1 MAPKCL
7 HPLELFNHWQKVVT
21 RTTKGRFRAQEND
34 SRRSVPKR
42 EEKVPQPGK
51 RGFRRKARLPRGFT
65 ASDFQTPIMHRC
77 RMCATL
83 SIRKGTPSNFSIG
96 SQESPLPHDCPN
108 PQHLVATATAARE
121 KGIAHAPEGRCA
133 QVRWRKGRVSAQE
146 KKPQEMEV
154 EFAQSENRAREASS
168 SHSYNSPG
176 KPVKQKK
183 ICLTTHNSLF

>member
-1 MAPKCL
+1 MPPKPLNPVAPKHQ
-7 HPLELFNHWQKVVT
+7 HPLETFNHWQSAVT
-21 RTTKGRFRAQEND
+21 RTTKGPFRAQEND

-42 EEKVPQPGK
+42 EENVPQPGK
-51 RGFRRKARLPRGFT
+51 RGFRRKGRIPRGFP
-65 ASDFQTPIMHRC
+65 ASAFQTPFIHRC

-83 SIRKGTPSNFSIG
+83 STRKGTPSNFSIG
-96 SQESPLPHDCPN
+96 SRESPLPHDCPN
-108 PQHLVATATAARE
+108 PQHLVATAAAALK

-146 KKPQEMEV
+146 KKPRELEV
-154 EFAQSENRAREASS
+154 EFAQSKNRAREANS

-183 ICLTTHNSLF
+183 FS